1 MLQITEK
8 NYTESIK
15 SKENIWK
22 KLSDIDNVLDVLLE
36 KRKKAKLR
44 KEVLGEDVNWDYS
57 YAASEC
63 HYMFSKRR
71 YWFKKY
77 QKISMDLTFYGL

>member
-1 MLQITEK
+1 MSQITEK

-15 SKENIWK
+15 SKESIWK

-44 KEVLGEDVNWDYS
+44 KEVLGEDLNWDYS